1 MTPFVTQVLAALR
14 DAGVD
19 AHVVGGAVRDL
30 LSGREPSD
38 VDVTVNV
45 PALPFAEQLAS
56 RLGARSVVMDRERG
70 HARLMPRQ
78 ARGDIWV
85 DISSDRGDL
94 LTDLARRDFTVN
106 AMAVPVDRWPD
117 AAAEAVADPHHGLAD
132 LRAGL
137 LRMVSPSSMTD
148 DPVRLIRAPRLA
160 SQFGLAMEEAT
171 RDVIRRNAT
180 RLKDTAPERVRDEL
194 FAMFATPAAE
204 RGVEMMDDSG
214 LLDVVLP
221 EVVAG
226 RGVKQPA
233 NHHYWDVFTHNVKA
247 VGMVDLVLRA
257 AESAHPFAL
266 QQIRATAAGSVQT
279 ENMRQD
285 TDTGHGQGAAGA
297 VGQSNEPGTGHAL
310 HPVPWRPELDG
321 YFDQVISDGQ
331 TRRTLLRLTALLHDV
346 AKSRCKTVDN
356 SGRMRFL
363 GHHKLG
369 EEMVSSILARLRCS
383 RRTISHVSVM
393 VRSHLRP
400 GQMSGKSKSP
410 TGRAV
415 FRYFRD
421 VGPVALDTLYLNMA
435 DYLAARGPALDVLE
449 WRRYSEMIGAILA
462 RGFDSPRQSRPFLL
476 LDGNA
481 VMDEL
486 GLDPG
491 PKVGHLLSA
500 LREAESAGLVQTRD
514 EALEYLRRLV

>member
-38 VDVTVNV
+38 IDVTVNV

-56 RLGARSVVMDRERG
+56 RLGARSVVMDHERG
-70 HARLMPRQ
+70 HARLMPRP
-78 ARGDIWV
+78 ARGDVWV
-85 DISSDRGDL
+85 DVSSDRGDL
-94 LTDLARRDFTVN
+94 LADLARRDFTVN

-117 AAAEAVADPHHGLAD
+117 AAAESAVDPHHGLAD
-132 LRAGL
+132 LNAGL

-160 SQFGLAMEEAT
+160 SQFGLVIEEAT
-171 RDVIRRNAT
+171 RDVIRRDAT
-180 RLKDTAPERVRDEL
+180 RLEDTAPERVRDEL

-221 EVVAG
+221 EVAEG
-226 RGVKQPA
+226 RGVTQPS

-247 VGMVDLVLRA
+247 VGMVELVLRA
-257 AESAHPFAL
+257 AESSHPFAL
-266 QQIRATAAGSVQT
+266 QQIRATVSGSAQT
-279 ENMRQD
+279 ESVRQD
-285 TDTGHGQGAAGA
+285 TDTRTDQ
-297 VGQSNEPGTGHAL
+297 AL

-321 YFDQVISDGQ
+321 YFDQVVSDGQ

-346 AKSRCKTVDN
+346 AKPRCKTVDN

-369 EEMVSSILARLRCS
+369 EEMVSSILTRLRCS

-400 GQMSGKSKSP
+400 GQMSGRSDSP

-500 LREAESAGLVQTRD
+500 LREAESAGVVQTRD